1 METTITLKHDGQ
13 EVVTN
18 MEGIMGAGELD
29 GMPDPTPHLIEKI
42 TGTLSE
48 GYSDMLPEIGDI
60 VQLKVKTIVSA
71 ITERRNSDN
80 EEEYVVTFKVIE
92 PV

>member
-1 METTITLKHDGQ
+1 MA
-13 EVVTN
+13 
-18 MEGIMGAGELD
+18 AGELD

-48 GYSDMLPEIGDI
+48 GYSDTLPEIGDI
-60 VQLKVKTIVSA
+60 VNLKVKTVVSD
-71 ITERRNSDN
+71 IHERRNKDH
-80 EEEYVVTFKVIE
+80 EEEYVVTFKAIQ